1 LNQALLHQLFDLAET
16 GELIWKRPT
25 VRQIKAGTVA
35 GRRHSSGKILIRIR
49 GKDYSRAHLVYQY
62 VYGGPLPSEVFHIN
76 GNPADDR
83 PENLRRVVHYPDT
96 EITQDYLRKAFELD
110 HRTGELFRKVEI
122 QNRVTREDKPAGSL
136 RDDGRCEVSVLGR
149 VLRRH
154 QLVYLYVHGR
164 IPEQIN
170 HKNGILSDDRPEN
183 LREVTT
189 SQRSMSKIAGR
200 LGRDLPKGVSQHKW
214 VKTNPFY
221 ARIKANGKTVH
232 LGYFATPEEA
242 AAAYDAAAKNLF
254 GKFARPNNLQG
265 TP

>member
-1 LNQALLHQLFDLAET
+1 
-16 GELIWKRPT
+16 
-25 VRQIKAGTVA
+25 VA
-35 GRRHSSGKILIRIR
+35 GRRHCGSGKILIRIR

-62 VYGGPLPSEVFHIN
+62 VYGGPLASEVFHIN
-76 GNPADDR
+76 GNSADDR
-83 PENLRRVVHYPDT
+83 PENLRPVIHYPDT

-122 QNRVTREDKPAGSL
+122 RDRVTREDKPAGSL
-136 RDDGRCEVSVLGR
+136 GDSGRWEVSVLGQ

-170 HKNGILSDDRPEN
+170 HKNGILTDDRPEN
-183 LREVTT
+183 LCEVTT
-189 SQRSMSKIAGR
+189 SQRNMSKVAGR

-221 ARIKANGKTVH
+221 ARIKVNGKTAH
-232 LGYFATPEEA
+232 LGYFATPEET

-254 GKFARPNNLQG
+254 GKFARLNNLQG

>member
-1 LNQALLHQLFDLAET
+1 M
-16 GELIWKRPT
+16 
-25 VRQIKAGTVA
+25 A

-83 PENLRRVVHYPDT
+83 PENLSRVAHYPDT

-136 RDDGRCEVSVLGR
+136 GDDGRCEVSVLGR

-164 IPEQIN
+164 IPVQIN

-200 LGRDLPKGVSQHKW
+200 SGRDLPKGVSQHKW